1 MAFGMMSGVP
11 QIRDFLAKEQDTL
24 IVDLT
29 KLVQDEDPIVAEF
42 AVATIANLS
51 TRYMLKESLVEAQSL
66 PHIVKLVSSSD
77 PDTKKHALVTLKSLC
92 NDPEVLAE
100 LGPLDAVRV
109 VLDQLTSEF
118 PLIQQL
124 SLEVV
129 YCLLQENVSRNTVT
143 SGPLL
148 ENFVFF
154 IENHEFSDLHCYALR
169 CIGTCM
175 KDPKV
180 VQNFKETGMLVRVIE
195 AIKLAEGN
203 FSDETSSKFFKKN
216 PIRIF
221 NILVF
226 FCNMV
231 AKFGKATEEA
241 GSAVLRP
248 FIEANMMDLVVKML
262 TQADTLKCASCR
274 AIRTLAIEPSFRDIA
289 SDNGLILK
297 LIGLLNAENIEV
309 TLFV

>member
-24 IVDLT
+24 IGDLT

-42 AVATIANLS
+42 AIATIANLS

-66 PHIVKLVSSSD
+66 PYIVKLVSSSD

-100 LGPLDAVRV
+100 LGALDAVQV
-109 VLDQLTSEF
+109 VLQQLTSEF

-129 YCLLQENVSRNTVT
+129 YCMLQENVSRETVT

-154 IENHEFSDLHCYALR
+154 IENREFSDLHCYALR

-175 KDPKV
+175 KEPKV
-180 VQNFKETGMLVRVIE
+180 VQNFKETGLLVRVIE

-203 FSDETSSKFFKKN
+203 FSDDTSSMFHQENSSFLSKIKFFSAIWSPNSARQQKKRAQ
-216 PIRIF
+216 PFSDHSSTRILW
-221 NILVF
+221 IL
-226 FCNMV
+226 
-231 AKFGKATEEA
+231 
-241 GSAVLRP
+241 L
-248 FIEANMMDLVVKML
+248 
-262 TQADTLKCASCR
+262 
-274 AIRTLAIEPSFRDIA
+274 
-289 SDNGLILK
+289 
-297 LIGLLNAENIEV
+297 
-309 TLFV
+309 